1 MVAQRGDLR
10 RMKTIGVIAN
20 FEKERAVEAI
30 RHVSSL
36 AGGMGFTV
44 YAEERAAALC
54 PSERVCPVNAFAARG
69 VEAVVVLG
77 GDGTMLDAAHR
88 VAGQNLPLMGLNI
101 GSLGYLTSV
110 EEHQFAVALQQMRE
124 NRFDVSLRAALAVEV
139 TRRQGGRTTL
149 PDALNDV
156 VVSRGASGHAVEID
170 LALDDQAV
178 TRVLCDGIIVSTPTG
193 STAYSLSAGGPI
205 LLPDTPATVISMICP
220 HTLTYRPLVIRDT
233 VRVSLHA
240 ATCQGPMIVSSDG
253 RDDEPLQRGD
263 TVLVAR
269 SPRSVPLIELHGYN
283 PCDVLRRKL
292 GWGSR

>member
-1 MVAQRGDLR
+1 
-10 RMKTIGVIAN
+10 MKTIGIIAN
-20 FEKERAVEAI
+20 FEKQRAVEAI
-30 RHVSSL
+30 RHVSRL
-36 AGGMGFTV
+36 ACGMGFAV

-54 PSERVCPVNAFAARG
+54 PDEQVCPVASFAAHG

-110 EEHQFAVALQQMRE
+110 EERHFGDALQQLRE
-124 NRFDVSLRAALAVEV
+124 DRYDVSLRTALAVAV
-139 TRRQGGRTTL
+139 IRGGPGGSTTL

-156 VVSRGASGHAVEID
+156 VISRGASGHAVQID
-170 LALDDQAV
+170 LLLDDKPV
-178 TRVLCDGIIVSTPTG
+178 SRVLCDGVIVSTPTG

-205 LLPDTPATVISMICP
+205 LLPDTPAIVISMICP
-220 HTLTYRPLVIRDT
+220 HTLTSRPLVMRDT
-233 VRVSLHA
+233 VKIALHA
-240 ATCQGPMIVSSDG
+240 TSSGAPMSVSSDG
-253 RDDEPLQRGD
+253 RDDELLQNGD
-263 TVLVAR
+263 SVEIAR

-292 GWGSR
+292 GWGGR